1 MVGEGPGPFEAIRE
15 IGMKAQVVHEFGAI
29 GGLRYENI
37 ESPVPGR
44 GEVVIGV
51 EAVGLNFPDILMI
64 GGLYQDRPR
73 LPFVAGAEAAGRVLA
88 IGREV
93 TEVSVGDRVIGYNL
107 LSGAMAERFAVSE
120 ERVFVLPE
128 EVTMEQGACVALT
141 YGTGYHALVDR
152 ARLKPGETLLITG
165 ATGGVGSAGI
175 QIGKALGARVI
186 AAVSS
191 DDKAEAARELG
202 ADETINYTVESLK
215 KRTKQL
221 TEGQGADV
229 IYDPVG
235 GDTFLE
241 CLRCINWEGRI
252 LVAGFTSGRIPKAPM
267 NLPLLKGCSIVGV
280 FWGAF
285 AERSPQRNRA
295 NFDRLLRW
303 ATEGTIAPRISARFP
318 LESAV
323 DALSTIADRSVVGK
337 VILTM

>member
-1 MVGEGPGPFEAIRE
+1 
-15 IGMKAQVVHEFGAI
+15 MKAHVVHEFGPFEAM
-29 GGLRYENI
+29 RYEDI
-37 ESPVPGR
+37 DPPVPGS

-73 LPFVAGAEAAGRVLA
+73 LPFVAGAEAAGRVLEV
-88 IGREV
+88 GTEV
-93 TEVSVGDRVIGYNL
+93 TRVSVGDRVLGFNL
-107 LSGAMAERFAVSE
+107 LSGAMAERFVVPE
-120 ERVFVLPE
+120 EKVFVLPD
-128 EVTMEQGACVALT
+128 EVTMEQGACLALT

-152 ARLKPGETLLITG
+152 ARLKTGETLLITG

-191 DDKAEAARELG
+191 DAKAEAARELG

-215 KRTKQL
+215 NRTREL
-221 TEGQGADV
+221 TEGRGADV

-252 LVAGFTSGRIPKAPM
+252 LVVGFTSGRIPKAPM

-280 FWGAF
+280 FWGDF
-285 AERSPQRNRA
+285 ADRSPEKNRA
-295 NFDRLLRW
+295 NFDQVLDW
-303 ATEGTIAPRISARFP
+303 TAEGIISPRISARFP

-323 DALSTIADRSVVGK
+323 EALSTIADRSVIGK
-337 VILTM
+337 VVLAR